1 MEDEEIERI
10 KKKKLQEMI
19 DSQREERTGVLDLDT
34 ASFDAAVSKNRL
46 TLVDFWAEW
55 CGPCRMMHP
64 VFERMAKKYPQIK
77 FARVNVDQV
86 QPVAQRYQV
95 QSIPTFLLFK
105 EGRIVDKMT
114 GAVGEPGIHMIAK
127 KHLQV

>member
-77 FARVNVDQV
+77 FARVNVDQA